1 MVEQTDATGP
11 SGSESGF
18 DIELLLRQ
26 ARAYLEFGEQIQ
38 AFNARFDQTA
48 RQQGDWGTA
57 LRQQLEQLQGA
68 LNGAAGETSGA
79 QPGLAQF
86 WTVTLDAWQQAAAA
100 AGVPATPPTAATGA
114 DQAAWSEYQRVQDDY
129 LALLRQAAHAALDLL
144 EQRLH
149 ERAATGA
156 EVKTL
161 RGLYNLWVEC
171 NEETYG
177 RMLRGA
183 EYGVVNG
190 RLLNALLGCYRPGGS
205 PL

>member
-26 ARAYLEFGEQIQ
+26 ARAYLEFGEQVQ
-38 AFNARFDQTA
+38 TFSARFDQAA
-48 RQQGDWGTA
+48 RQQGDWGAA
-57 LRQQLEQLQGA
+57 LRQQLDQLQGA
-68 LNGAAGETSGA
+68 LNGAAGEASA

-100 AGVPATPPTAATGA
+100 AGVPSTPPATATGGV
-114 DQAAWSEYQRVQDDY
+114 DQAAWHEYQRVQEDY

-144 EQRLH
+144 EQRLR
-149 ERAATGA
+149 ERAVAGA
-156 EVKTL
+156 EVNTL

-177 RMLRGA
+177 QMLRGT

-190 RLLNALLGCYRPGGS
+190 QLLNALLGCYRPGGF